1 MKAKI
6 NIDNSFGGFYTQEF
20 LETNILNVVNGQLVS
35 EWILTDKIP
44 STDLFIPI
52 FDNGQWIE
60 GATEEDFNNK
70 KEQSIL
76 QLKQQQFA
84 ELQPT
89 DFYFIRNIETG
100 VEIPQSVLD
109 ERTAIRLKYQEL
121 ENSVLL

>member
-1 MKAKI
+1 MKARI
-6 NIDNSFGGFYTQEF
+6 NLDNSLGGIYTDEF
-20 LETNILNVVNGQLVS
+20 IEKSELVS
-35 EWILTDKIP
+35 NWNLTDNLP

-60 GATEEDFNNK
+60 GATEEDFNK
-70 KEQSIL
+70 KNEVLIS
-76 QLKQQQFA
+76 QLKQQQFQ

-121 ENSVLL
+121 ENNI